1 MNPVNRRAVLAADF
15 RTALLQRD
23 SGFGV
28 IRGNVAVQGRS
39 FRLENHSVFTDGVL
53 DDIREVTLSDRVN
66 RELETVRLP

>member
-15 RTALLQRD
+15 RTALLQRV

-28 IRGNVAVQGRS
+28 IRGDVAVQDRS
-39 FRLENHSVFTDGVL
+39 FRLENHPVFTDGVL

-66 RELETVRLP
+66 